1 MSNRSPISV
10 VVVDDEPLARDRLR
24 RLIEDE
30 GDMSLVAECAN
41 GDDAVETVVR
51 LRPDLLFLDV
61 QMPGRD
67 GFEVVAELVDGLPPD
82 SVPAIVFVTAY
93 DAHALRAFDAKALD
107 YLVKP
112 FEDDRFA
119 ETLERARL
127 QINQGRLGALTAQ
140 LRDLLA
146 VGTGSALPAA
156 SESARLLTEGAMPE
170 AATGRLDRIVL
181 RTRNRARIIRAE
193 DVDWIG
199 ADGVYARLHFDGS
212 TALIRTPMHELET
225 RLDAMRF
232 VRIHRSTIVNLDR
245 VRELREVDRGEY
257 DVVLVDGT
265 RLKLSRSRRAQLE
278 AMLGQRL

>member
-1 MSNRSPISV
+1 
-10 VVVDDEPLARDRLR
+10 
-24 RLIEDE
+24 
-30 GDMSLVAECAN
+30 
-41 GDDAVETVVR
+41 
-51 LRPDLLFLDV
+51 
-61 QMPGRD
+61 
-67 GFEVVAELVDGLPPD
+67 
-82 SVPAIVFVTAY
+82 
-93 DAHALRAFDAKALD
+93 
-107 YLVKP
+107 
-112 FEDDRFA
+112 
-119 ETLERARL
+119 
-127 QINQGRLGALTAQ
+127 
-140 LRDLLA
+140 LLA
-146 VGTGSALPAA
+146 VAAGSGLAAA
-156 SESARLLTEGAMPE
+156 SDSARSVPDGATPE

-181 RTRNRARIIRAE
+181 RTGNRARIIRAE

-225 RLDAMRF
+225 RLDATRF

>member
-1 MSNRSPISV
+1 MSNRSPIRV
-10 VVVDDEPLARDRLR
+10 LIVDDEPLARDRLR
-24 RLIEDE
+24 RLIEVE
-30 GDMSLVAECAN
+30 GDMDLVAECAN

-67 GFEVVAELVDGLPPD
+67 GFEVVAELVDRLPPD
-82 SVPAIVFVTAY
+82 SMPAIVFVTAY

-112 FEDDRFA
+112 FEDDRFT

-146 VGTGSALPAA
+146 VATGSGPPTAPD
-156 SESARLLTEGAMPE
+156 SARSPTEGAMPE

-181 RTRNRARIIRAE
+181 RTGNRARIIRAD

-225 RLDAMRF
+225 RLDATRF

-257 DVVLVDGT
+257 DVVLADGT